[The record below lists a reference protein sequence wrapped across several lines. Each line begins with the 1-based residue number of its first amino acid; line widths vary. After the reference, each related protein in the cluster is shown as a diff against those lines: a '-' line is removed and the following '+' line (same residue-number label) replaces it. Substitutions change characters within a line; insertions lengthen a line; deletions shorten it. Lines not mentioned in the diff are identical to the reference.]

1 MTEEIGAKMASQVYR
16 TAIYDSREPAS
27 APNIHFRVQK
37 TSVVCLYLCVACAF
51 AWPLA
56 TLGQVSALPPAVQ
69 PSVQPVEALPEG
81 SAARGKE
88 LFTGQVRL
96 QNGGPPC
103 MTCHSITGLPFPNG
117 GPLGPNLTGAYKKLG
132 SQGMPV
138 AVKTLYFR
146 VMTSIYDPHPL
157 TLEERADLLAFFKE
171 AGTQPPARS
180 NTRFVA
186 LVGFLEFCAFLVIT
200 RFVWRDRL
208 RSVRRRMVE
217 SPGLTTRS

>member
-1 MTEEIGAKMASQVYR
+1 
-16 TAIYDSREPAS
+16 
-27 APNIHFRVQK
+27 
-37 TSVVCLYLCVACAF
+37 
-51 AWPLA
+51 
-56 TLGQVSALPPAVQ
+56 
-69 PSVQPVEALPEG
+69 
-81 SAARGKE
+81 
-88 LFTGQVRL
+88 
-96 QNGGPPC
+96 
-103 MTCHSITGLPFPNG
+103 
-117 GPLGPNLTGAYKKLG
+117 
-132 SQGMPV
+132 MPV

-157 TLEERADLLAFFKE
+157 TLEERTDLLAFFKE

-186 LVGFLEFCAFLVIT
+186 LVGFLEFCTFLVIT